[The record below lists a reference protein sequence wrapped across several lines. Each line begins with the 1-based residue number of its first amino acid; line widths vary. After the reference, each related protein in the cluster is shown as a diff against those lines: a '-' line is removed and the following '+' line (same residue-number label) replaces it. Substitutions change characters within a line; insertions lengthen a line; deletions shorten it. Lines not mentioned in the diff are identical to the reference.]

1 MMPPILQESIRAVLG
16 AFFGTLGFAWLV
28 HAPRRA
34 WLPSGLV
41 ASLVYLLYRVLT
53 FLSVSDPMAIFC
65 GALLGA
71 IAGHF
76 CARRLKMI
84 STVFLMAAVVPV
96 VPGLGLYR
104 MMACFG
110 QGQTALGADYGIQA
124 MITIAM
130 TALGLAM
137 GSFVDRSL
145 HRPKQHQVIR

>member
-1 MMPPILQESIRAVLG
+1 MQSVPEEIIRALLG

-34 WLPSGLV
+34 WIPSGMV

-53 FLSVSDPMAIFC
+53 VLSVADPMAIFC
-65 GALLGA
+65 GAFLGA
-71 IAGHF
+71 VAGHF
-76 CARRLKMI
+76 CARKLKMI

-110 QGQTALGADYGIQA
+110 QGQTSLGADYGIQA

-145 HRPKQHQVIR
+145 HRQKAHPVVR

>member
-1 MMPPILQESIRAVLG
+1 MSPVAEEILRALLG

-34 WLPSGLV
+34 WIPSGLV
-41 ASLVYLLYRVLT
+41 AALVYLLYRMLAIHGVAEPL
-53 FLSVSDPMAIFC
+53 AIFC
-65 GALLGA
+65 GSMVGA
-71 IAGHF
+71 IAGQL

-104 MMACFG
+104 MMALFG
-110 QGQTALGADYGIQA
+110 QGQTALGADQGIQA

-137 GSFVDRSL
+137 GSSVDRSL
-145 HRPKQHQVIR
+145 HRHHSHPAVR

>member
-1 MMPPILQESIRAVLG
+1 MPSVSEEILRALLG

-34 WLPSGLV
+34 WIPSGMV

-53 FLSVSDPMAIFC
+53 VLSVSDPMAIFC

-76 CARRLKMI
+76 CARKLKMI

-110 QGQTALGADYGIQA
+110 QGQTSLGADYGIQA

-130 TALGLAM
+130 TALGLAI

-145 HRPKQHQVIR
+145 HRQKTHPVVR

>member
-1 MMPPILQESIRAVLG
+1 MTPFLEEIVRALVG

-34 WLPSGLV
+34 WVPSGMV
-41 ASLVYLLYRVLT
+41 AALVYLLYRVLT
-53 FLSVSDPMAIFC
+53 FLSVSDPMSIFC

-71 IAGHF
+71 LAGHL
-76 CARRLKMI
+76 CARKLKMI
-84 STVFLMAAVVPV
+84 STVFLMASVVPV

-110 QGQTALGADYGIQA
+110 QGQTSLGADYGIQA

-145 HRPKQHQVIR
+145 HRRKPHPIVR